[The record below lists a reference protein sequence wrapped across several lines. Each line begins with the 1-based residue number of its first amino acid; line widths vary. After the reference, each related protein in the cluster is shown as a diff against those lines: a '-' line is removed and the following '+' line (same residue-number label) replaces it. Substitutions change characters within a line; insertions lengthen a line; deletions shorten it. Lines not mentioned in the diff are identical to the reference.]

1 MAIYHMSVKMGQ
13 RSAGQS
19 SVASAAY
26 RSGEELFDERTGES
40 FNYQKKGGIVASG
53 ILTPD
58 DAPEWA
64 SDRSKLWNK
73 VEASEK
79 RKDAQVYREF
89 ELALPAELTTD
100 QQKELLVAWVDRE
113 LLSRGMVADVNMHD
127 TKKGNP
133 HAHIMATTRRLDPN
147 GEGFGPKAREWN
159 DKEQLKEWRQSWANE
174 CNQALEMAGHESRI
188 DHRSHRERGIEM
200 EPQLHH
206 GNRSG
211 LRMKNEAI
219 KSRNVE
225 RVELPKEADALIAD
239 DKARAEQERER
250 EQHTASMKSICAGEY
265 EPMRRARWGAVID
278 LQMQREEQIKEQL
291 QKIKYVK
298 GQVVGQYVKTLPGIE
313 NDWLI
318 LRDAQDQKHRA
329 RVQRGARYPVEPGMW
344 ISATGAGPDPAQ
356 FALVED
362 PAVTKQR
369 QAAAKLEE
377 EAKAA
382 EARAEAERKQPEPPK
397 PSLTERLQAAA
408 SKSDPEQERRRA
420 AERATIDVPLAKTS
434 ERDFTSRIAWELAD
448 RLNAERIQLRQEVE
462 ASENRPRFSKWLAP
476 TNPEAIARLK
486 ELDTKVERLWG
497 MDRWFK
503 QGGQAARDADLREV
517 PELKAEVDRWKSN
530 HALAVKHGIVKS
542 EEQLRQESINRA
554 QEHLRAAK
562 AKAHELPARTQN
574 KGRSG
579 PDRGGHGM
587 GM

>member
-26 RSGEELFDERTGES
+26 RSGEELFDERTGEA
-40 FNYQKKGGIVASG
+40 FNYEKKGGIVASG

-58 DAPEWA
+58 NAPEWA

-100 QQKELLVAWVDRE
+100 QQKELLVTWVDRE

-174 CNQALEMAGHESRI
+174 CNQSLEMAGHKSRV

-211 LRMKNEAI
+211 LRMKNEEI

-225 RVELPKEADALIAD
+225 RVELPQQAAELVALSET
-239 DKARAEQERER
+239 RAEQER
-250 EQHTASMKSICAGEY
+250 HAKSMKSICAGEY
-265 EPMRRARWGAVID
+265 EPMRRAGWGEILD
-278 LQMQREEQIKEQL
+278 LRMQREERIREQL
-291 QKIKYVK
+291 EPITYVK
-298 GQVVGQYVKTLPGIE
+298 GNVVGQYVKTLPGIAH
-313 NDWLI
+313 DWLI
-318 LRDAQDQKHRA
+318 LRDEAGVDHRA

-344 ISATGAGPDPAQ
+344 ISATGAGLEPAQ
-356 FALVED
+356 LALVED
-362 PAVTKQR
+362 PAVTRQR
-369 QAAAKLEE
+369 QAAAEE
-377 EAKAA
+377 KRRAA
-382 EARAEAERKQPEPPK
+382 EARAEAEAEAERRKQPEPPK
-397 PSLTERLQAAA
+397 PSLTEMLQAAE
-408 SKSDPEQERRRA
+408 SKPDPEQERRRE
-420 AERATIDVPLAKTS
+420 AERATIDVDLAKTS
-434 ERDFTSRIAWELAD
+434 EREFTARAAWALAD
-448 RLNAERIQLRQEVE
+448 QLNAERIQLRQDIE
-462 ASENRPRFSKWLAP
+462 ASESRGRIAKFFAP

-486 ELDTKVERLWG
+486 ELDEKVNRLWG

-503 QGGQAARDADLREV
+503 HGGQQAQDADLRAV

-542 EEQLRQESINRA
+542 EEQLRQEAIDRA
-554 QEHLRAAK
+554 RTAAK
-562 AKAHELPARTQN
+562 APAKAKTQEHARTQN